1 MKFKSNPLSRMK
13 IRRNS
18 PNNRFGRVRGGGTR
32 NHQGEDYQADIGTP
46 ILAVED
52 GAIQS
57 ISNGGDYG
65 KTLTLKTGLTVSGKT
80 VYAFYAHL
88 SSVNVKA
95 CEQVKAG
102 QVIGKTGDTGNARGM
117 RGEDCHLHFEVRNV
131 PSAGLGLGGRLDP
144 KGFVTY
150 G

>member
-1 MKFKSNPLSRMK
+1 MFRSKPLPRVK

-18 PNNRFGRVRGGGTR
+18 NSNRFGRVRGTR
-32 NHQGEDYQADIGTP
+32 VHQGEDYQANIGTP

-52 GAIQS
+52 GYVHS
-57 ISNGGDYG
+57 IRNSGDYG
-65 KTLTLKTGLTVSGKT
+65 LTLTLKTELG

-88 SSVNVKA
+88 SSTSVKV

-102 QVIGKTGDTGNARGM
+102 QVLGKTGDSGNARGM
-117 RGEDCHLHFEVRNV
+117 RGEDCHLHFEVRDN
-131 PSAGLGLGGRLDP
+131 PNAGLGLGGRRDP
-144 KGFVTY
+144 RNYVSY

>member
-1 MKFKSNPLSRMK
+1 MFASKPLARVK

-18 PNNRFGRVRGGGTR
+18 NGNRFGRVRAGGTR
-32 NHQGEDYQADIGTP
+32 VHQGEDYQADIGTP

-52 GAIQS
+52 GVVHAIR
-57 ISNGGDYG
+57 NGGDYG
-65 KTLTLKTGLTVSGKT
+65 MTLTLKTGLSAGGNT

-88 SSVNVKA
+88 SKVSVKA

-102 QVIGKTGDTGNARGM
+102 QTIGATGDSGNAKGM
-117 RGEDCHLHFEVRNV
+117 RGEDCHLHFEVRTN
-131 PSAGLGLGGRLDP
+131 PNAGLGLGGRLDP
-144 KGFVTY
+144 RNFVRY